1 MIRGIDHLVIACPDP
16 DEAAATLES
25 ELGLAV
31 TGGGRHPGA
40 GSWNRIAWLADG
52 SYLELI
58 GIDDSD
64 LASRSPVNAAAL
76 RALESGGGLAT
87 YALLVDDIDLTV
99 QGLQAAGATFGSPVH
114 GSRTR
119 DDGETVEWWVAIPDP
134 PLAADGI
141 PFVIQHAYVG
151 AEWGPDA
158 LAERARFAHPI
169 GSPVR
174 LHGLDIASAD
184 PTSLAAT
191 LHGELQLDFWALGE
205 LAVSEVGS
213 HVLRIVPRGDLPLP
227 VAVNLGAEIAS
238 PRTVETL
245 GLRFVVEPS
254 EVHVGNRDRPSASV
268 TSGRG

>member
-25 ELGLAV
+25 ELGIAV

-40 GSWNRIAWLADG
+40 GSWNRIAWLADA

-58 GIDDSD
+58 GIDDPG
-64 LASRSPVNAAAL
+64 LASKSPVNAAAL

-87 YALLVDDIDLTV
+87 YSLLVDEIDLTV
-99 QGLQAAGATFGSPVH
+99 QGLQAAGATFGSPRH

-119 DDGETVEWWVAIPDP
+119 DDGEVVEWWVAFPDR
-134 PLAADGI
+134 PLNVDGV
-141 PFVIQHAYVG
+141 PFLIQHAYVG
-151 AEWGPDA
+151 AEWGQQA
-158 LAERARFAHPI
+158 LAERARFEHPI

-174 LHGLDIASAD
+174 LHGLDIAATEPDSM
-184 PTSLAAT
+184 AAT

-205 LAVSEVGS
+205 LAVADVGP
-213 HVLRIVPRGDLPLP
+213 HVLRIVPRGDLGLP

-238 PRTVETL
+238 PRAAEVL
-245 GLRFVVEPS
+245 GLRFVVEPAD
-254 EVHVGNRDRPSASV
+254 VHAVTPNRP
-268 TSGRG
+268 